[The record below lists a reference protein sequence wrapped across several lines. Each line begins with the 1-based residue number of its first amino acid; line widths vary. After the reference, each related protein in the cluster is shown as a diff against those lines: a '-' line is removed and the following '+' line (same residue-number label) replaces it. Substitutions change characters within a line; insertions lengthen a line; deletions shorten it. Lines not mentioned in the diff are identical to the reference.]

1 MDGDVWG
8 IFKNGN
14 YVVCHGSY
22 SDGVYNQTYTVM
34 SRDGEVLS
42 DGWDSYDIPY
52 TSDLTDKIILSKK
65 VAERQYERYVL
76 DDDGNVLCGPI
87 TGSDKWIS
95 EATDNYYI
103 VEAYDEDNFGMDYY
117 IYDYAG
123 NEKYSDKNYKRFSY
137 YYNPETGVN
146 YYVLAYQ
153 SPASN
158 NSYIYEVL
166 DSDMNVISDGFKDIN
181 GYGMDGNDYIISAA
195 KGFDIGIYDFKTNE
209 WIYKQSVFSELED

>member
-1 MDGDVWG
+1 MRIISVWIT
-8 IFKNGN
+8 IF
-14 YVVCHGSY
+14 
-22 SDGVYNQTYTVM
+22 TTM
-34 SRDGEVLS
+34 
-42 DGWDSYDIPY
+42 P
-52 TSDLTDKIILSKK
+52 
-65 VAERQYERYVL
+65 
-76 DDDGNVLCGPI
+76 
-87 TGSDKWIS
+87 
-95 EATDNYYI
+95 ATR
-103 VEAYDEDNFGMDYY
+103 
-117 IYDYAG
+117 
-123 NEKYSDKNYKRFSY
+123 SNYKRFSY